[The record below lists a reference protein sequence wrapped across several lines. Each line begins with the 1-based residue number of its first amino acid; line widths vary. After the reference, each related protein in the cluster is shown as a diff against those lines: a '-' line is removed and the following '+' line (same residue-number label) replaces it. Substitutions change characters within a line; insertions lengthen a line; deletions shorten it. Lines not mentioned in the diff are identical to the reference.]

1 MTIGI
6 ARIRAAYGI
15 LAIVGLA
22 AVPGLM
28 SPACSANAE
37 VAITPSQT
45 TVSATSDAPSTSGTP
60 TSTLAP
66 SPSSTSTAMPSTAI
80 AERVQIAATSSQSP
94 TPTPEPTATRI
105 SLTPK
110 DIEETWRMWGVRIG
124 EARVA
129 GGEGILATI
138 YGWPV
143 TIGEFEERK
152 ERLLISI
159 ERFRHELDQ
168 AVIAEDTSTLD
179 EPRRVAVN
187 SLLSAIEKYDIDAMA
202 LSSLLMEFSRYHL
215 AVRLGKANPSDTEI
229 VAEIQEHRTAFGE
242 QYNRWPS
249 DGPLWA
255 LIEGYVQA
263 VGQERYWSEYLP
275 MGLKRDLAVRSWI
288 RPAYSLEKARVKV
301 ASFRPLD
308 MGAVGANSTV
318 LQELDAFDLSPA
330 MKAQMRAYAEE
341 RWDIFEAGL
350 ASLEQLPSRPETY
363 PFFPPLPTYGLLS
376 PVIETLDKSTFV
388 PVIEDFPPDGTPT
401 PEPRLGK
408 ELSEE
413 DMATFCPPQET
424 RNSLRR
430 VINEK
435 VYHYVDES
443 FELVGE
449 GVTDILSDPDGNSHW
464 LFKDAN
470 NEVYDEQIFVGNTQ
484 YVNYGNG
491 WTAVPNPWGPEPS
504 RSANMPGYLCAF
516 SVHRLA
522 DILDHGTEM
531 LDGVLLRHVSA
542 IDLTPSYG
550 RDGQRIILDFWFDA
564 QGRAVQFKVT
574 DFVPGNDS
582 DPAKPARR
590 VETVTTFTRPE
601 GPVVITAPEVAGD
614 AK

>member
-1 MTIGI
+1 MPRTSVEDPHFLTSSRTRIGAACTFLTI
-6 ARIRAAYGI
+6 A
-15 LAIVGLA
+15 GLIGFA
-22 AVPGLM
+22 AVPAAM
-28 SPACSANAE
+28 SAACR
-37 VAITPSQT
+37 
-45 TVSATSDAPSTSGTP
+45 
-60 TSTLAP
+60 LP
-66 SPSSTSTAMPSTAI
+66 SPRPRRPFLPRATRLLP
-80 AERVQIAATSSQSP
+80 AELQPQHWRRRHRQHQPRCPPLLSRSVSRSLQHHRNPRHRHLSP
-94 TPTPEPTATRI
+94 RQHRI

-376 PVIETLDKSTFV
+376 P
-388 PVIEDFPPDGTPT
+388 
-401 PEPRLGK
+401 
-408 ELSEE
+408 
-413 DMATFCPPQET
+413 
-424 RNSLRR
+424 
-430 VINEK
+430 
-435 VYHYVDES
+435 
-443 FELVGE
+443 
-449 GVTDILSDPDGNSHW
+449 
-464 LFKDAN
+464 
-470 NEVYDEQIFVGNTQ
+470 
-484 YVNYGNG
+484 
-491 WTAVPNPWGPEPS
+491 
-504 RSANMPGYLCAF
+504 
-516 SVHRLA
+516 
-522 DILDHGTEM
+522 
-531 LDGVLLRHVSA
+531 
-542 IDLTPSYG
+542 
-550 RDGQRIILDFWFDA
+550 
-564 QGRAVQFKVT
+564 
-574 DFVPGNDS
+574 
-582 DPAKPARR
+582 
-590 VETVTTFTRPE
+590 
-601 GPVVITAPEVAGD
+601 
-614 AK
+614 